1 MDINAVLKAI
11 ETTSVATR
19 IRDGLYLFPFLEAI
33 HVFCFSM
40 VVGTI
45 AVIDLRLLGLAST
58 HRPFKRIASDILK
71 WTWVAFAFTV
81 LTGLLMFITNPRVY
95 YVNTF
100 FRIKMLLLVLAGI
113 NMAIF
118 ELTAGRT
125 IHQWE
130 REKSAPRAGKAVAV
144 MSLALW
150 IGIIFMGR
158 MIGFTTKPG
167 VIVAPPSNIDFD
179 NFLGGPSSGSAP
191 STPAPAPTPKPPP
204 KK

>member
-1 MDINAVLKAI
+1 MDINAVLRTI

-19 IRDGLYLFPFLEAI
+19 IRDGIYLFPFLEAA

-95 YVNTF
+95 YANTF

-150 IGIIFMGR
+150 ISIIFMGR

-179 NFLGGPSSGSAP
+179 NFLGGPGSGSAP